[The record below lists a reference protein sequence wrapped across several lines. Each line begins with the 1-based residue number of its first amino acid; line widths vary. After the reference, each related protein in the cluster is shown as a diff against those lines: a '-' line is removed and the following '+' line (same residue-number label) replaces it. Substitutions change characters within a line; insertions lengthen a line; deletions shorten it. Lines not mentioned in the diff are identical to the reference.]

1 MSLTETALDAAAI
14 DRARALLARPRPRE
28 RIWPVLAAAAL
39 LALSALAFAA
49 AMILAPPVI
58 SEHVLKPGP

>member
-28 RIWPVLAAAAL
+28 RIWPVLAAAGL

-49 AMILAPPVI
+49 AMILARR
-58 SEHVLKPGP
+58 

>member
-1 MSLTETALDAAAI
+1 
-14 DRARALLARPRPRE
+14 
-28 RIWPVLAAAAL
+28 VLAAAAL